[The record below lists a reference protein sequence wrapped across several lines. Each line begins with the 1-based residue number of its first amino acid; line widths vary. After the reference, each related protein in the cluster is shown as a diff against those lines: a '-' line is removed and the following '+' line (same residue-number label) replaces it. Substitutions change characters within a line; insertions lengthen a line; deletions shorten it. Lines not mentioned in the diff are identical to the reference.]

1 MDKNFKV
8 KVDNSFEF
16 ELKDSDANTLDLLK
30 LTKSKY
36 HLINNNKSF
45 EIELEKS
52 NFNRKKYV
60 VKVNGNS
67 YDIKISNQ
75 LDLLISDMGFS
86 IGSVKKANDIKAPMP
101 GLILSVN
108 VVQGQEVLE
117 GETLLILEAMK
128 MENAISAPKNGIIKV
143 ISVKSGETVEKGVLM
158 IEMA

>member
-16 ELKDSDANTLDLLK
+16 ELKDFDANTLDLLK

-67 YDIKISNQ
+67 YDIKIYNQ